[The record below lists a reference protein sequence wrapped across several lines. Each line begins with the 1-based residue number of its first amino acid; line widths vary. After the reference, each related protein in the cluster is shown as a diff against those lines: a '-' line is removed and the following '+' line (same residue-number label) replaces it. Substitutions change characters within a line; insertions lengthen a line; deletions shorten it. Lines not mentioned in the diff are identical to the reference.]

1 MTKVASAL
9 AAASLLL
16 APPLHAGDEAADA
29 SGADATAADPAAGET
44 LYAGVCRNCH
54 GPTAKGMASF
64 PKLAG
69 RPADYLTERLVQY
82 RSGEKVG
89 PNTPLMAPHAADL
102 SDRDIADLA
111 AFIAA
116 LGE

>member
-1 MTKVASAL
+1 MSRTCQLIAMGASAL
-9 AAASLLL
+9 VLSTAMTL
-16 APPLHAGDEAADA
+16 AQDI
-29 SGADATAADPAAGET
+29 SAGEEI
-44 LYAGVCRNCH
+44 YQDVCRTCH

-69 RPADYLTERLVQY
+69 QPAEYLEMRLMQY

-102 SDRDIADLA
+102 SDSDIAS
-111 AFIAA
+111 IA
-116 LGE
+116 GYISTSFE